1 MKPLINSL
9 LDCLDDMKA
18 LMETEQRALMTQN
31 GEALE
36 SIARSKAE
44 ATMILNGLLEKYKT
58 EPAQQDE
65 AKARIRDAVQ
75 GIKAL
80 QETNTLLA
88 RQTLVYLGALKEAL
102 KPQKSSQTT
111 GLYARSGEV
120 QHGQNARSGWLD
132 QSV

>member
-1 MKPLINSL
+1 MKPLTNSL
-9 LDCLDDMKA
+9 LDCLDDMKS

-44 ATMILNGLLEKYKT
+44 ATMILNGLLEKYKS
-58 EPAQQDE
+58 EPPQE
-65 AKARIRDAVQ
+65 EKAKTRIRDAVQ
-75 GIKAL
+75 EIRAL

-102 KPQKSSQTT
+102 KPQKSSQSTS
-111 GLYARSGEV
+111 LYARSGEV
-120 QHGQNARSGWLD
+120 QYGQSAKTGWLD